1 VRYAAVH
8 SFASQEA
15 AARRLAGT
23 LAAPWRQIALRHFPD
38 GESLVRVDPHAGGAI
53 LFCSLDRPNAK
64 LVDLLLAASALR
76 DGGATPVVL
85 VAPYLCYMR
94 QDKAFHPGEA
104 VSQKVIAGLI
114 SRAFDAVVT
123 VDPHLHR
130 TADLNAIF
138 TVPVKQLSAAP
149 ALGQAIARPAHDR
162 GMVLVGPDSE
172 ARQWVESAA
181 RAGNIPFIVGSKI
194 RLGDRT
200 VEIAFTDLSLV
211 KGQTA
216 VLVDDLVSS
225 GATACKAARLL
236 REAGARRVELHA
248 THVLSDSKDLATM
261 AEAGIARIVSTDSV
275 PHETNAVP
283 LAPLLAA
290 ALTES

>member
-1 VRYAAVH
+1 MRYAAVH

-15 AARRLAGT
+15 AAHRLAGA
-23 LAAPWRQIALRHFPD
+23 LAAPWRQIALRRFHD
-38 GESLVRVDPHAGGAI
+38 GESLVRVDPHTGGAI

-64 LVDLLLAASALR
+64 LVDLLFAASALR
-76 DGGATPVVL
+76 DGGAAPVVL

-94 QDKAFHPGEA
+94 QDKALQPGEA
-104 VSQKVIAGLI
+104 VSQKVVAGLI
-114 SRAFDAVVT
+114 SQAFDAVVT

-149 ALGQAIARPAHDR
+149 TLGQAIARPAQDCD
-162 GMVLVGPDSE
+162 MVLVGPDSE

-181 RAGNIPFIVGSKI
+181 GAGNIPVIIGSKI
-194 RLGDRT
+194 RHDDRN
-200 VEIAFTDLSLV
+200 VEIAFADLSLV
-211 KGQTA
+211 EGRTA

-225 GATACKAARLL
+225 GATACKAAHLL
-236 REAGARRVELHA
+236 RESGARRVELYVTHA
-248 THVLSDSKDLATM
+248 LSNSQDLAAM